1 MEGWIKL
8 HRKIVDN
15 PYYFSEPFTR
25 SQAWIDL
32 IIIANHK
39 DNFFYNRGIKVEVKI
54 GQIGSCLETLSKRW
68 KWSRGKV
75 ERFIIEL
82 ENSNQVVRQK
92 NNVNTLLILINYKI
106 YQQDSKANSKADG
119 QQTVKQTDT
128 NKNEKNVKEEEYA
141 DFILLLNKITG
152 RNFKGDEKSKK
163 QFNARKSEGFDLRKF
178 GIAINNCF
186 NDEFHKLNRKFL
198 TPEFITR
205 SDKLQKYFIEP
216 KDEIIIRKDTFE
228 VGETDKLMML

>member
-1 MEGWIKL
+1 M
-8 HRKIVDN
+8 
-15 PYYFSEPFTR
+15 
-25 SQAWIDL
+25 
-32 IIIANHK
+32 
-39 DNFFYNRGIKVEVKI
+39 
-54 GQIGSCLETLSKRW
+54 
-68 KWSRGKV
+68 
-75 ERFIIEL
+75 
-82 ENSNQVVRQK
+82 
-92 NNVNTLLILINYKI
+92 
-106 YQQDSKANSKADG
+106 
-119 QQTVKQTDT
+119 
-128 NKNEKNVKEEEYA
+128 
-141 DFILLLNKITG
+141 LNKITG